1 MRTFILG
8 VIVGTFL
15 TAMGVHAAGSERL
28 GAKDPR
34 RLLNDEQER
43 QFQPQLEQMRK
54 QTELE
59 QARMQGRE
67 NPCS

>member
-15 TAMGVHAAGSERL
+15 TAIGVHAAGSERP
-28 GAKDPR
+28 DSR
-34 RLLNDEQER
+34 RLLNDEREQHFR
-43 QFQPQLEQMRK
+43 LQLERMRE

-59 QARMQGRE
+59 KARMQGRK
-67 NPCS
+67 NPC

>member
-8 VIVGTFL
+8 VIVGILL
-15 TAMGVHAAGSERL
+15 TTIGVHAAGNERF
-28 GAKDPR
+28 GTKNPR
-34 RLLNDEQER
+34 QLLNDEREQAFR
-43 QFQPQLEQMRK
+43 LQLEHMRE

-67 NPCS
+67 KPC